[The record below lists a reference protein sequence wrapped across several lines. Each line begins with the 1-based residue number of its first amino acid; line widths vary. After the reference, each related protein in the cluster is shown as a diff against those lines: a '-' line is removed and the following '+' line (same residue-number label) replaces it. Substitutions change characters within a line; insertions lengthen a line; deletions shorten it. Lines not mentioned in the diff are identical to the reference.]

1 MVDFRCLKSLC
12 INSLLK
18 KKKRKTRKK
27 AVRVFFFFS
36 FFTFVGKMWGL
47 EGSQMGGMSIATLYF

>member
-18 KKKRKTRKK
+18 KKKENKK
-27 AVRVFFFFS
+27 EGCEGGFFFS